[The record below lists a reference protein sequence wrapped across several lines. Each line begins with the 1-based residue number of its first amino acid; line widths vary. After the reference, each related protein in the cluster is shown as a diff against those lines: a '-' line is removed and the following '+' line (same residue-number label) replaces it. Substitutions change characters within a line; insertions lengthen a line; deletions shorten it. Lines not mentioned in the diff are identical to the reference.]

1 MLFRILFNHEEPFRS
16 RQFVTRKI
24 TFNLARLKQFG
35 GMPIELG
42 NLNATRDWG
51 LADNYTLGMLML
63 LNSDKSEDMVF
74 ATENLTQLGNFLN

>member
-1 MLFRILFNHEEPFRS
+1 
-16 RQFVTRKI
+16 
-24 TFNLARLKQFG
+24 
-35 GMPIELG
+35 MPIELG

-74 ATENLTQLGNFLN
+74 ATGKLNSVRNFLN